1 MCVSTVILLINNI
14 DAISSFVLPTNISL
28 LIATDPFAKTII
40 FCEDIDHAERMRK
53 AIVNAAGQ
61 IPLDSPKYVMRIT
74 GDSVEGKAE
83 LDNFIDPESKC
94 PVIATTLELL
104 TTVIDNIFRIFL

>member
-61 IPLDSPKYVMRIT
+61 IPLDSPNMLCVSLVIVLKAKLSLIT
-74 GDSVEGKAE
+74 
-83 LDNFIDPESKC
+83 
-94 PVIATTLELL
+94 LL
-104 TTVIDNIFRIFL
+104 IQRANVLLSHHIRAINHRYR

>member
-53 AIVNAAGQ
+53 AIVNAAMELK
-61 IPLDSPKYVMRIT
+61 IPLKVEIGV
-74 GDSVEGKAE
+74 GDHWYDAH
-83 LDNFIDPESKC
+83 
-94 PVIATTLELL
+94 
-104 TTVIDNIFRIFL
+104 

>member
-1 MCVSTVILLINNI
+1 MSTVILLINNI
-14 DAISSFVLPTNISL
+14 DAISSFVLPTKISL

-61 IPLDSPKYVMRIT
+61 IPLDSPKYVIRIT
-74 GDSVEGKAE
+74 GDSVEGK
-83 LDNFIDPESKC
+83 LSLI
-94 PVIATTLELL
+94 TLLIQRANVLL
-104 TTVIDNIFRIFL
+104 SHHIRAINHRYR